1 MILLKYL
8 DGRRISKHFMFKVHR
23 LYIKRV
29 FRHFRISKHFMFKV
43 HAITK
48 KILKVKTVFQNIS
61 CLRFIDGDTNLRAS
75 RTEFQNI
82 SCLRFIRRMLKH
94 GSRS

>member
-1 MILLKYL
+1 
-8 DGRRISKHFMFKVHR
+8 
-23 LYIKRV
+23 
-29 FRHFRISKHFMFKV
+29 MFKV

-48 KILKVKTVFQNIS
+48 KILKVKTVFQNISCLRFIFPCFITYANVTLFQNIS

-82 SCLRFIRRMLKH
+82 SCLRFMILLEMLLKKVMDFKTFH
-94 GSRS
+94 V